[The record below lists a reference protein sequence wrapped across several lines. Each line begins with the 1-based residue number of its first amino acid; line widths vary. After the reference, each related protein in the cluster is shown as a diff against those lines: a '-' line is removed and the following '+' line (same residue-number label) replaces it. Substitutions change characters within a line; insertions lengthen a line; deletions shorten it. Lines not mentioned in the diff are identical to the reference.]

1 MLVVRGDDGLDEL
14 TTTTT
19 SSVWQVVDGT
29 VTELTIDPRDL
40 GIDYVDLSALQGG
53 DATVNAAI
61 ARELLSGTTGPVRDA
76 VLLNA
81 AGALVATEQKTP
93 TDDAGLAEAFV
104 AATERAAES
113 IDSGAAARLLD
124 RWVEVSGRLATT

>member
-1 MLVVRGDDGLDEL
+1 M
-14 TTTTT
+14 T
-19 SSVWQVVDGT
+19 SSGT
-29 VTELTIDPRDL
+29 RAP
-40 GIDYVDLSALQGG
+40 
-53 DATVNAAI
+53 TVNAAI

-81 AGALVATEQKTP
+81 AGALVANEQTSA
-93 TDDAGLAEAFV
+93 TDNAGLTAAFA

-124 RWVEVSGRLATT
+124 RWAQVSGELADK